1 MDTLLDA
8 VTRLPP
14 MVEEASAELTCARA
28 DVEDK
33 ERTIKELTLRI
44 AGLTADVENKGQSIA
59 GLTTDL
65 ACARADADGKERTIQ
80 ELTLRTA
87 GLTTDLVRAQADAD
101 GKENVIK
108 ELTCIIVEKDH
119 RIAGLLAQSSKRGP
133 WWRHLIPKMM

>member
-8 VTRLPP
+8 VSRLPP
-14 MVEEASAELTCARA
+14 MVEEASAELTCAKA

-44 AGLTADVENKGQSIA
+44 AGLTADMENKDQSIASMSTDLARARADVETIQELTLRIA

-65 ACARADADGKERTIQ
+65 A
-80 ELTLRTA
+80 
-87 GLTTDLVRAQADAD
+87 RAQADAD
-101 GKENVIK
+101 GKELVIK

-119 RIAGLLAQSSKRGP
+119 RIAGLISQASKRGP
-133 WWRHLIPKMM
+133 WWRHIIPKQM